1 MPFRQ
6 AGLGTTLASIPIG
19 GGKRRRNFLG
29 LAAGAT
35 VTWPLGA
42 LAQSTKT
49 LRVGT
54 AFPLPRTVPFWVAF
68 EQKLLSL
75 GYRDGQNFI
84 FDYVQPPGFDGSDAA
99 YREIVARQ
107 PDILVAAGP
116 EQSLKAARAA
126 TDKLPIVAIAVD
138 YDPVARGYVTNLAR
152 PTGNI
157 TGIYFQSNELM
168 GKRLQLL
175 KQIVPGVTAA
185 TVFWDRSSAEGW
197 AALQYVAPRL
207 GLRLTGVEFRERPY
221 DYEKA
226 IAVVAPAD
234 RTALIAAGSPFF
246 FQDRA
251 ILGELGLRFRTPIM
265 LNTRDSTLAGGLL
278 SYAASLPSMFEL
290 AADYVDRVARGSK
303 PADLPILQP
312 TKFELTINLRTAAA
326 LGLTVSPELL
336 AQADEVIE

>member
-1 MPFRQ
+1 M
-6 AGLGTTLASIPIG
+6 
-19 GGKRRRNFLG
+19 RRRKFLG

-42 LAQSTKT
+42 LGQSTKM

-68 EQKLLSL
+68 EQRLLSL
-75 GYRDGQNFI
+75 GYREGQNFY
-84 FDYVQPPGFDGSDAA
+84 FDFMQPPEFDGSDAA
-99 YREIVARQ
+99 YREIVVRK
-107 PDILVAAGP
+107 PDVLVAAGP

-138 YDPVARGYVTNLAR
+138 FDPVARGYITNLAR

-157 TGIYFQSNELM
+157 TGVYFQAIELM

-175 KQIVPGVTAA
+175 KEIVPGATAA
-185 TVFWDRSSAEGW
+185 TVLWDRSAAEGW
-197 AALQYVAPRL
+197 AVMQDVAPRL

-221 DYEKA
+221 DYERA
-226 IAVVAPAD
+226 IAGVAPAD
-234 RTALIAAGSPFF
+234 RKVLIAVGSPYF

-251 ILGELGLRFRTPIM
+251 TLAELALRLHTPLM
-265 LNTRDSTLAGGLL
+265 LNNRESALAGCLL
-278 SYAASLPSMFEL
+278 SYSASLASMFEL
-290 AADYVDRVARGSK
+290 GAGYVDRIARGSK

-312 TKFELTINLRTAAA
+312 TKFELTINVRTAAA
-326 LGLTVSPELL
+326 LGLTISPELL
-336 AQADEVIE
+336 AQADEIIE